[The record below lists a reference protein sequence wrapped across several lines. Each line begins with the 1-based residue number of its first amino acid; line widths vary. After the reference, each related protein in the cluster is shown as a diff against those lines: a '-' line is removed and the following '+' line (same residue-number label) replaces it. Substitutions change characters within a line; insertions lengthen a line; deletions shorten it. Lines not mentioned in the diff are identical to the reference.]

1 MKLIYLISR
10 IFLEPGLLKF
20 SGQLCIYLFTYIF
33 SSFSSMTKPRE
44 TIEVEETLLI
54 RMCAVH
60 RLPPEWDFDEYKII
74 LQVYHGSRPIAE
86 PLHTIFQ
93 TKTKSFYDR
102 IVFDSWLESKLTKIF
117 VLPRESRIVLT
128 LFSRHM
134 VTFTF
139 ICLYLFVYIFFV
151 NFR

>member
-1 MKLIYLISR
+1 
-10 IFLEPGLLKF
+10 
-20 SGQLCIYLFTYIF
+20 
-33 SSFSSMTKPRE
+33 MTKPRE

-139 ICLYLFVYIFFV
+139 ICLHLFVYIYLFTFFSSISGNGRQRDQICSYRTWMV
-151 NFR
+151 LFTIIQL